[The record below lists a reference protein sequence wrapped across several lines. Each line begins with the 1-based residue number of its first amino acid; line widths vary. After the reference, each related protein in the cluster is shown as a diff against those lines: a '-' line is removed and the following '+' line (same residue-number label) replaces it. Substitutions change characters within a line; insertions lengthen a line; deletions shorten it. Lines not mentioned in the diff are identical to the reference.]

1 MTDVESAFTQA
12 AADLDEMGV
21 DWAVIGGLAVSARAA
36 PRFTQ
41 DVDFAIS
48 VTTDDEAESI
58 VHRLQVRGY
67 AVGMLVEQD
76 GMGRLA
82 TVRLIRPVPGSSQ
95 IFVDLLFASSGIEDM
110 VVEQAER
117 IEILPGCVAPVAST
131 GHLIALKLLSA
142 DENRLQDHVDL
153 RALLAVASPDDLVQ
167 ARHAADSIGARGF
180 NRGRNLPQ
188 DLERLMR
195 EQRLSHRQS

>member
-1 MTDVESAFTQA
+1 MTDVEAAFTQA
-12 AADLDEMGV
+12 AADLDALSA
-21 DWAVIGGLAVSARAA
+21 DWAIIGGLAVSARAV

-41 DVDFAIS
+41 DVDFAVS
-48 VTTDDEAESI
+48 VATDDEAESI

-76 GMGRLA
+76 EKGRLA

-110 VVEQAER
+110 IVKRAER
-117 IEILPGCVAPVAST
+117 IEILPGCVAPVASV

-142 DENRLQDHVDL
+142 DESRWQDHADL
-153 RALLAVASPDDLVQ
+153 SALLAVAAPDDLAQ
-167 ARHAADSIGARGF
+167 ARDAAATIVARGF
-180 NRGRNLPQ
+180 NRGRSLTQ
-188 DLERLMR
+188 DLETLILK
-195 EQRLSHRQS
+195 QRPKRSQD